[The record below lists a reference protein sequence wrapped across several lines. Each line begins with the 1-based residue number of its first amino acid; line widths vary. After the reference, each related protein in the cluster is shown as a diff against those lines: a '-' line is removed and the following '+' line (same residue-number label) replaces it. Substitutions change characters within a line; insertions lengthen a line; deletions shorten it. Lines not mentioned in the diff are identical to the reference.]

1 MEDNFQGNLPHRLDK
16 FSISIHY
23 LKKILYL
30 CGMDWIEDIL
40 FKHSAIQAVIVL
52 SLIIFTGLALG
63 RLRFKGISLGITFVF
78 FTGILAGYAG
88 LTIDPMMLNYAE
100 SSGLVLFVY
109 ALGLQ
114 VGPGF
119 FSSFRKGG
127 VRLNIVS
134 LLLIL
139 AGTGMAIAIGSGLS
153 MKIDET
159 TGVLCGATTN
169 TPALAAAQQTLKQ
182 LGLQSS
188 SAALGCAVTYPL
200 GVVGVILAMIVLRKC
215 FVRPADLEEPK
226 DDDAENTFIAT
237 FVIRNPGIQK
247 HALKEIK
254 DESGLEFI
262 VTRLWRNGKVCIPN
276 SDKILEEGD
285 RLMVITKE
293 KDVPALTFL
302 FGEKEEKDWNRH
314 RINWNAIDKNIVSRH
329 IMVSRSEVNGKKL
342 GTLHLRSAMGLT
354 VSRVLRS
361 GVHLLATPELRLQL
375 GDRLTVVGASSNID
389 QAERLLGNRV
399 GSLKEPNLAVIFL
412 GMMIGLILGSIP
424 VSFPG
429 SSIPVKL
436 GLAGGPIVAGLLMGC
451 YGPRFHIVTYT
462 TRSANLMLRGI
473 GLSFYLGCLG
483 LDAGTHFFET
493 LVGPQGL
500 LWISAGFALTFIPVV
515 LIGVVAMRWF
525 HLNFGNTCG
534 MLCGGMANPMA
545 LTYANT
551 TIKGDS
557 PAVSY
562 ATVYPLGMFVRVII
576 AQIIILLF
584 E

>member
-1 MEDNFQGNLPHRLDK
+1 ME
-16 FSISIHY
+16 
-23 LKKILYL
+23 
-30 CGMDWIEDIL
+30 WIDDIL

-78 FTGILAGYAG
+78 FMGIMAGYAG
-88 LTIDPMMLNYAE
+88 LSIDPMMLNYAE

-139 AGTGMAIAIGSGLS
+139 VGTVMAIAIGYGSS
-153 MKIDET
+153 MSIDET

-182 LGLQSS
+182 LGLSSS

-215 FVRPADLEEPK
+215 FVRPVDLEEPK
-226 DDDAENTFIAT
+226 DEDAEHTFIAT
-237 FVIRNPGIQK
+237 FVVRNPGIRK
-247 HALKEIK
+247 HTLKEIK
-254 DESGLEFI
+254 AESALEFI

-276 SDKILEEGD
+276 SEKIIEEGD

-329 IMVSRSEVNGKKL
+329 IMVSRTEVNGKKL

-361 GVHLLATPELRLQL
+361 GVHLLATPGLRLQM
-375 GDRLTVVGASSNID
+375 GDRLTVVGPSSNID

-436 GLAGGPIVAGLLMGC
+436 GLAGGPIVIGLLMGC

-483 LDAGTHFFET
+483 LDAGTHFFDT

-500 LWISAGFALTFIPVV
+500 LWISVGFLLTFVPVV
-515 LIGVVAMRWF
+515 LIGVIAMRLF

-576 AQIIILLF
+576 AQIIILMF

>member
-1 MEDNFQGNLPHRLDK
+1 ME
-16 FSISIHY
+16 
-23 LKKILYL
+23 
-30 CGMDWIEDIL
+30 WIEDIL

-52 SLIIFTGLALG
+52 SLIIFSGLALG

-78 FTGILAGYAG
+78 FMGILAGYAG
-88 LTIDPMMLNYAE
+88 LSIDPMMLNYAE

-127 VRLNIVS
+127 IRLNIVS

-139 AGTGMAIAIGSGLS
+139 AGTVMAIAIGFGFS
-153 MKIDET
+153 MSIDET

-182 LGLQSS
+182 LGLSSS

-215 FVRPADLEEPK
+215 FVRPVDLEEPK
-226 DDDAENTFIAT
+226 DEDAEHTFIAT
-237 FVIRNPGIQK
+237 FVVRNPGIRK
-247 HALKEIK
+247 HTLKEIK
-254 DESGLEFI
+254 DESALEFI

-276 SDKILEEGD
+276 SDKVLEEGD

-293 KDVPALTFL
+293 KDVSALTFL

-314 RINWNAIDKNIVSRH
+314 RINWNALDKNIVSRH
-329 IMVSRSEVNGKKL
+329 IMVSRTEVNGKKL
-342 GTLHLRSAMGLT
+342 GSLHLRSAMGLT

-361 GVHLLATPELRLQL
+361 GVHLLATPGLRLQM
-375 GDRLTVVGASSNID
+375 GDRLTVVGPSSNID

-436 GLAGGPIVAGLLMGC
+436 GLAGGPIVIGLLMGC

-483 LDAGTHFFET
+483 LDAGTHFFDT
-493 LVGPQGL
+493 LIGPQGL
-500 LWISAGFALTFIPVV
+500 LWISVGFLLTFVPVV
-515 LIGVVAMRWF
+515 LMGIVAMRLF

-576 AQIIILLF
+576 AQVIILMF

>member
-1 MEDNFQGNLPHRLDK
+1 ME
-16 FSISIHY
+16 
-23 LKKILYL
+23 
-30 CGMDWIEDIL
+30 WIEDIL

-88 LTIDPMMLNYAE
+88 LSIDPMMLNYAE

-134 LLLIL
+134 LILIL
-139 AGTGMAIAIGSGLS
+139 VGTIMAIAIGCGLNMS
-153 MKIDET
+153 IDET

-215 FVRPADLEEPK
+215 FVRPVDLEEPK
-226 DDDAENTFIAT
+226 EDDAEHTFIAT
-237 FVIRNPGIQK
+237 FIVKNPGIRK
-247 HALKEIK
+247 HSLKEIK
-254 DESGLEFI
+254 DESALEFI
-262 VTRLWRNGKVCIPN
+262 VTRLWRNGKVCMPN
-276 SDKILEEGD
+276 SDKILEDGD

-314 RINWNAIDKNIVSRH
+314 RINWNAIDKNIASRH

-342 GTLHLRSAMGLT
+342 GSLHLRSAMGLT

-361 GVHLLATPELRLQL
+361 GVHLLATPGLRLQL
-375 GDRLTVVGASSNID
+375 GDRLTVVGPSSNID
-389 QAERLLGNRV
+389 QAEKLLGNRV

-412 GMMIGLILGSIP
+412 GMMLGLILGSIP
-424 VSFPG
+424 VMFPG

-500 LWISAGFALTFIPVV
+500 LWISVGFVLTFIPVI
-515 LIGVVAMRWF
+515 LIGIVSMRWF

-584 E
+584 Q